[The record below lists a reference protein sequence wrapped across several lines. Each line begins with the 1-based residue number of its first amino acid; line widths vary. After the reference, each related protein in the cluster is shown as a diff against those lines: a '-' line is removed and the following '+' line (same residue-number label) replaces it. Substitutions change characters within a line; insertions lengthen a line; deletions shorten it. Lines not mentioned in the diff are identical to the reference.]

1 MYVYVNAGTSTKTS
15 TNRSTIG
22 RTLVGF
28 GYKFE
33 RRVLNTST
41 KFEYEYE
48 YEMIGGISSNM
59 QRGIICN
66 IVMTR
71 AKYALIRN

>member
-1 MYVYVNAGTSTKTS
+1 MKLYIDICTYIRRDIYMYVYVNAGTSTKTS

-22 RTLVGF
+22 RTLVVF

-48 YEMIGGISSNM
+48 YEMIGGDIE
-59 QRGIICN
+59 
-66 IVMTR
+66 
-71 AKYALIRN
+71 